1 MGRLSPHCD
10 LTYLHL
16 LTPGCFSSI
25 LSLNAESKL
34 TQLHTA
40 AMSYSRGVNRLENTD
55 LTVTK
60 SKYSCVSVVLSWIL
74 NTFFLKKKKSRH
86 ALVSYLFFVVSQCFP
101 WHPRN
106 SHRNI
111 LVNIKTTLVL

>member
-74 NTFFLKKKKSRH
+74 NTFFLKKKKKVVMHLSH
-86 ALVSYLFFVVSQCFP
+86 ICFLWSVSAFP
-101 WHPRN
+101 G
-106 SHRNI
+106 I
-111 LVNIKTTLVL
+111 LGTLTEIFW